1 MPSTRPARVRCAG
14 WAWLVAGC
22 LLALPAAATPP
33 ATQASDPVRVLLHSP
48 RSGEAIE
55 NRVHLAPIKG
65 NAVSSGERPAQYD
78 VMLVLD
84 VSFSTRCASG
94 IDVNGDGRLGL
105 NPQMELLPPGTYAE
119 DVCSTEPADS
129 VLAAEVAGAR
139 KLLETLD
146 PKRVRVGLVTF
157 SGDVNK
163 ETGERL
169 DRNQADAWL
178 QVPLTNEFDAVR
190 RALDDVMARGPHGA
204 TDFAAGVR
212 LAVTELTGMTGARSQ
227 PAKGAKGVILF
238 LTDGTPTFPEGRA
251 EDSDPGDIEAA
262 FAAAR
267 LAHAAGITI
276 NTYGVGPDA
285 LTSPVAATEMA
296 RLTLGSFTPVK
307 HAGDIVA
314 VLQSVSFANIED
326 VVVTN
331 LTTGDFSTDVRLEP
345 DGSFSGFVPVR
356 EGQNRV
362 RVTALATD
370 GQRGSVEVDLNFKMA
385 GLSDRE
391 LAKELERIRERNKA
405 LQLLVERKR
414 IEEFR
419 AREKQRKELEIEA
432 EPIPPTSR

>member
-1 MPSTRPARVRCAG
+1 MLRARAVQIGFC
-14 WAWLVAGC
+14 V
-22 LLALPAAATPP
+22 T
-33 ATQASDPVRVLLHSP
+33 TVLLGAASVGAAPSSSDAVRILLQSP

-65 NAVSSGERPAQYD
+65 SAVSAGERPAQFE
-78 VMLVLD
+78 VMLVID

-94 IDVNGDGRLGL
+94 LDVNGNGKLGM
-105 NPQMELLPPGTYAE
+105 NPQLELLPPSSIPE
-119 DVCSTEPADS
+119 DQCSSDPGDS

-139 KLLETLD
+139 KLVETLD
-146 PKRVRVGLVTF
+146 PKRVRVGVISF

-169 DRNQADAWL
+169 DPNQADAWL
-178 QVPLTNEFDAVR
+178 QLPLTNDFAQVQ

-204 TDFAAGVR
+204 TDFAAGIR
-212 LAVTELTGMTGARSQ
+212 LAVSELTGMTGAQSV
-227 PAKGAKGVILF
+227 PTKGAKGVILF
-238 LTDGTPTFPEGRA
+238 LTDGIPTFPIGKA
-251 EDSDPGDIEAA
+251 EDSDPGDVEAA
-262 FAAAR
+262 VAAAR

-285 LTSPVAATEMA
+285 LTSPVAATEVA
-296 RLTLGSFTPVK
+296 RVSLGTFTPVK
-307 HAGDIVA
+307 NAGDIVA
-314 VLQSVSFANIED
+314 VLQGVSFSNIED

-405 LQLLVERKR
+405 LQLLVERKK

-419 AREKQRKELEIEA
+419 AREKQRKELEIQPE
-432 EPIPPTSR
+432 SR

>member
-1 MPSTRPARVRCAG
+1 
-14 WAWLVAGC
+14 
-22 LLALPAAATPP
+22 
-33 ATQASDPVRVLLHSP
+33 
-48 RSGEAIE
+48 
-55 NRVHLAPIKG
+55 
-65 NAVSSGERPAQYD
+65 
-78 VMLVLD
+78 
-84 VSFSTRCASG
+84 
-94 IDVNGDGRLGL
+94 
-105 NPQMELLPPGTYAE
+105 
-119 DVCSTEPADS
+119 
-129 VLAAEVAGAR
+129 
-139 KLLETLD
+139 
-146 PKRVRVGLVTF
+146 
-157 SGDVNK
+157 VNK

-432 EPIPPTSR
+432 DPAPPPSR

>member
-1 MPSTRPARVRCAG
+1 MLRARAVQI
-14 WAWLVAGC
+14 GC
-22 LLALPAAATPP
+22 CLT
-33 ATQASDPVRVLLHSP
+33 TVLLSAASATAAPSAADAVRILLQTP

-65 NAVSSGERPAQYD
+65 SAISAGERPAQYE
-78 VMLVLD
+78 VMIVID

-94 IDVNGDGRLGL
+94 LDVNSNGKLGM
-105 NPQMELLPPGTYAE
+105 NPQLELLPPSSIPE
-119 DVCSTEPADS
+119 DQCNTDPGDS

-139 KLLETLD
+139 KLVETLD
-146 PKRVRVGLVTF
+146 PKRVRVGLISF

-163 ETGERL
+163 ETGEKL
-169 DRNQADAWL
+169 DPNQADAWL
-178 QVPLTNEFDAVR
+178 QLPLTNDLPQVQ
-190 RALDDVMARGPHGA
+190 RALDELMARGPHGA
-204 TDFAAGVR
+204 TDFAAGIR
-212 LAVTELTGMTGARSQ
+212 LAVSELTGMTGAQSV
-227 PAKGAKGVILF
+227 PTKGAKGVILF
-238 LTDGTPTFPEGRA
+238 LTDGIPTFPIGKA
-251 EDSDPGDIEAA
+251 EDSDPGDVEAA
-262 FAAAR
+262 VAAAR

-285 LTSPVAATEMA
+285 LTSPVAATEVA
-296 RLTLGSFTPVK
+296 RVTLGTFTPVK
-307 HAGDIVA
+307 NAGDIVA
-314 VLQSVSFANIED
+314 VLQGVSFSNIED

-385 GLSDRE
+385 GLSDLE

-405 LQLLVERKR
+405 LQLLVERKK

-419 AREKQRKELEIEA
+419 AREKQRKELEIQ
-432 EPIPPTSR
+432 PDSGK